1 MPTTIKKIQAED
13 KESVEDI
20 LNIKIV
26 RKIAEETYVVADETS
41 HALLR
46 TSQDLE
52 ENGVY
57 KLLKPKYRNSVLE
70 ANPKLKLLKV
80 SQKDL
85 KQYEV
90 TIESPN
96 QANCN
101 EEVNLNTFTKCD
113 ALEVNAKT
121 EYLTVLIVSKSGDI
135 VGMYGKYNI
144 VTAKDCNADKNS
156 IAIYHDKKMIVTVG
170 KLLTFTTLKKTS
182 FKADG
187 SATGNYVEFK
197 NL

>member
-70 ANPKLKLLKV
+70 ANPKLKLLKSKHELEAQKV

-101 EEVNLNTFTKCD
+101 EEVNPNTFTKCD

-144 VTAKDCNADKNS
+144 VTAKDCNANGCPKN
-156 IAIYHDKKMIVTVG
+156 
-170 KLLTFTTLKKTS
+170 TS
-182 FKADG
+182 RKQHI
-187 SATGNYVEFK
+187 
-197 NL
+197 